1 MKTFKQKIQSAGVSL
16 VVALVIGFG
25 VTTTSQKA
33 YADDTEIFFGEAK
46 TANLMLV
53 LDESGSMSFAAD
65 GSEEVTEGEV
75 IVDSWAQR
83 NKITIDQARS
93 LLPDPAGN
101 PKARFPTLQVELD
114 ACLNWSWGWC
124 AEWGKKWVNY
134 TPYKTQNELK
144 NWGVDV
150 TERLDGGYNYR
161 WVYLDNRMTRLKE
174 ALYIF
179 LTSETT
185 KDNNQIGMMSYSGTR
200 SPNVV
205 LLQEIRVLD
214 KMTSGLTHREHLINS
229 IHDLNP
235 SFGTP
240 TADGYYS
247 ATQYMGGAYTQNG
260 QPVPSPI
267 LEGACGYN
275 SSIVLLTDGLPTEFD
290 DGVHSDYDKVIDFCD
305 ESVDAS
311 DQTDTNNGKQC
322 IEKLSAHYF
331 VNDIKSNFPGS
342 TVQTSTVAFA
352 LQDEVATNF
361 LKRTASTVNGTHLF
375 FAPTDVDSLVRSFD
389 ESLNAVQDTT
399 SFVAPSIPLSQ
410 FNRLRHSNNLYMGMF
425 KPSANETWF
434 GNLKKYQLEKGIIVD
449 KDGTQAVDAET
460 GTFIEESKSFWG
472 DVADGNIIEKGGAL
486 PHITVGENAK
496 VYTNLNTDELNL
508 ITEEFITTYIAAN
521 ATEPDF
527 QDRLFGSDTTSSFP
541 DLTPEQLN
549 KYYTWIRERVT
560 SLDGVAINRFGDI
573 LHSKPEIL
581 EYDVDTS
588 TAFVATNQGY
598 VHAID
603 INTGQERWAFFPRQ
617 MMKKVPTWIT
627 NSVVDYDNETREY
640 GLDGTISVHSEEVN
654 GVKKHYLYFGQRRGG
669 NYVFGLDVTNPT
681 APKMLFTVGDEFEF
695 TKAELDYQDEKRTVI
710 PNLGQ
715 SWLKPVVL
723 KMHSGNAEGFEK
735 RLILAGGY
743 DTYYDDRANPINP
756 ADNVIKGDGI
766 YDIPYLGSASDTD
779 YSVIAEESVIDN
791 SFAGDLTFIDIDN
804 DQIVDHIYAAD
815 VAGKIYRVDFT
826 KESTTR
832 NVELFANV
840 QTEAADG
847 PYRFYS
853 KPDVAFATYSGKSF
867 AVVTLGSGHRA
878 NPKAEATQD
887 RYYAFY
893 DFEITKVEES
903 GDVDPIT
910 PSSLLDVTTAT
921 IDPETN
927 ETAFA
932 DVSDIFK
939 EGEEKKGWYFDL
951 QPKEKVLSS
960 STTLD
965 FTTLFTT
972 YIPGPPG
979 CGVTSG
985 VNRLYG
991 VNLLDGKPSV
1001 GGFEVG
1007 DVADMQDRYTNVKY
1021 VGIAPGATALF
1032 PEDETFALLV
1042 GTQTVCT
1049 GDDCD
1054 FFTPNV
1060 RTIKWKQQE

>member
-1 MKTFKQKIQSAGVSL
+1 MNIFKQKIQSASASL
-16 VVALVIGFG
+16 AIALMIGFG
-25 VTTTSQKA
+25 VAATPQKA
-33 YADDTEIFFGEAK
+33 YSDDTEIFFGEAK

-53 LDESGSMSFAAD
+53 LDESGSMSFKDEGAAPD
-65 GSEEVTEGEV
+65 EVLVSYWQQGKNDKVEAARDRLEG
-75 IVDSWAQR
+75 VDES
-83 NKITIDQARS
+83 
-93 LLPDPAGN
+93 
-101 PKARFPTLQVELD
+101 KARFATLQVWRGSD
-114 ACLNWSWGWC
+114 GW
-124 AEWGKKWVNY
+124 VDY
-134 TPYKTQNELK
+134 VPYQTQRSLP
-144 NWGVDV
+144 
-150 TERLDGGYNYR
+150 LDGWDITSLYRNQYYR
-161 WVYLDNRMTRLKE
+161 WTYIDNRMTRLKE

-179 LTSETT
+179 LTSEKT
-185 KDNNQIGMMSYSGTR
+185 KDNNQIGMMSYSGGR
-200 SPNVV
+200 NPHVNLHQPV
-205 LLQEIRVLD
+205 RVLD
-214 KMTSGLTHREHLINS
+214 KMTAGLTHREHLINS
-229 IHDLNP
+229 INDLAP

-240 TADGYYS
+240 TGEGYFA

-260 QPVPSPI
+260 RAEPSPI

-290 DGVHSDYDKVIDFCD
+290 NGVHSDYDKVLDYCD
-305 ESVDAS
+305 SSVNS
-311 DQTDTNNGKQC
+311 NNQTTTNNGKQC

-352 LQDEVATNF
+352 LNDEVATNF
-361 LKRTASTVNGTHLF
+361 LKKTASTVNGNRLF

-389 ESLNAVQDTT
+389 ESLSAIQDTT

-425 KPSANETWF
+425 KPSATEAWF
-434 GNLKKYQLEKGIIVD
+434 GNLKKYQLKEGVILD
-449 KDGTQAVDAET
+449 KDGINAVDAET
-460 GTFIEESKSFWG
+460 GTFIKESKSFWG
-472 DVADGNIIEKGGAL
+472 DVADGNVIEKGGAL
-486 PHITVGENAK
+486 PHIKVGEDTK
-496 VYTNLNTDELNL
+496 VYTNLNSNDLNL
-508 ITEEFITTYIAAN
+508 ITDEFVTTYIAAN
-521 ATEPDF
+521 ATKPDF
-527 QDRLFGSDTTSSFP
+527 QDRLFGANGTNSFP
-541 DLTPEQLN
+541 DLSAEQLSS
-549 KYYTWIRERVT
+549 YYEWIRERVT
-560 SLDGVAINRFGDI
+560 TLNGVEINRFGDV

-581 EYDVDTS
+581 EYDTNTA

-603 INTGQERWAFFPRQ
+603 INTGEERWAFFPRQ
-617 MMKKVPTWIT
+617 MMKKVPAWLANTVMNYET
-627 NSVVDYDNETREY
+627 ETREY
-640 GLDGTISVHSEEVN
+640 GLDGTLTVHTEEVN

-669 NYVFGLDVTNPT
+669 NYVFALDVTDPAKPN
-681 APKMLFTVGDEFEF
+681 MLFTVGDEFEF
-695 TKAELDYQDEKRTVI
+695 TKDELSYKDEKRTVI
-710 PNLGQ
+710 SNLGQ
-715 SWLKPVVL
+715 TWMKPVVL
-723 KMHSGNAEGFEK
+723 KLHSNNVTGFEK

-743 DTYYDDRANPINP
+743 DTYYDDRTNLLNP
-756 ADNVIKGDGI
+756 ADNAIKGDGI
-766 YDIPYLGSASDTD
+766 YDIPYLGSNSDTD
-779 YSVIAEESVIDN
+779 FRVIAAESEIDN

-826 KESTTR
+826 KRSTSKK
-832 NVELFANV
+832 VELFANV
-840 QTEAADG
+840 QTASADG

-878 NPKAEATQD
+878 NPKAETTQD

-893 DFEITKVEES
+893 DFEVTKVEAS
-903 GDVDPIT
+903 GDVDPIGE
-910 PSSLLDVTTAT
+910 SDLLDVTTAN
-921 IDPETN
+921 IDPDTGEA
-927 ETAFA
+927 EFA
-932 DVSDIFK
+932 SVSDIFK
-939 EGEEKKGWYFDL
+939 EGEEKKGWYFNL

-991 VNLLDGKPSV
+991 VNLLDGKPT
-1001 GGFEVG
+1001 VG
-1007 DVADMQDRYTNVKY
+1007 DFEIGEVADMQDRYTNVKY
-1021 VGIAPGATALF
+1021 VGIAPGATVLF
-1032 PEDETFALLV
+1032 PEDTTIGLLV

-1049 GDDCD
+1049 GEDCN